1 MVCFFHVQVKYY
13 FSYYYIKY
21 DFGGAYKPMTM
32 TMDRQTA
39 FLTQLNKLKE
49 KRDGI
54 TYNDVIEAF
63 SGFSLKEED
72 IDQILETLG
81 VENNMFAD
89 PTEQIDPRTDF
100 ILGENMDESVEDISA
115 ELEIPDAEPTA
126 EDLKTVDLEFEED
139 LTEESLEKELKESES
154 IEGLSDSTRF
164 YIREASKYN
173 LLTAEEE
180 VKYAMLMEEGLEAQ
194 KKLDIYGNRMNDA
207 NRRELEVKIRKGK
220 EAREMMINCNLRLV
234 IKLSKRFLFAK
245 TLEYSDLIEEGNIG
259 LIRAADKFDYHK
271 GYKFSTYA
279 VWWIR
284 QSIIRGISDTDRL
297 IRIPVH
303 MVESMNRIIKA
314 QKQLLLQNGHEAT
327 VDEIVEYTGMSR
339 SKVADLLRIASDP
352 LSLDAGMGDDEDY
365 CLGDAVADT
374 EAMNPEEFALLS
386 GLKDQMDY
394 LLRTTMTNREAH
406 IIRMRFG
413 INKENR
419 EYTLEELGK
428 IYGLTRERIR
438 QIESK
443 ALRKLR
449 HPARIKYLESYRSK

>member
-1 MVCFFHVQVKYY
+1 
-13 FSYYYIKY
+13 
-21 DFGGAYKPMTM
+21 
-32 TMDRQTA
+32 
-39 FLTQLNKLKE
+39 
-49 KRDGI
+49 
-54 TYNDVIEAF
+54 
-63 SGFSLKEED
+63 
-72 IDQILETLG
+72 
-81 VENNMFAD
+81 
-89 PTEQIDPRTDF
+89 
-100 ILGENMDESVEDISA
+100 
-115 ELEIPDAEPTA
+115 
-126 EDLKTVDLEFEED
+126 
-139 LTEESLEKELKESES
+139 
-154 IEGLSDSTRF
+154 
-164 YIREASKYN
+164 
-173 LLTAEEE
+173 
-180 VKYAMLMEEGLEAQ
+180 
-194 KKLDIYGNRMNDA
+194 
-207 NRRELEVKIRKGK
+207 
-220 EAREMMINCNLRLV
+220 
-234 IKLSKRFLFAK
+234 
-245 TLEYSDLIEEGNIG
+245 IEEGNIG

-303 MVESMNRIIKA
+303 MVESMNRIIRA

-339 SKVADLLRIASDP
+339 SKVSDLLRIASDP

-413 INKENR
+413 INEENR